1 MAAQQGKKQPSEK
14 RIALVTG
21 ANRGIGQEIAR
32 QLAAAGLTVILGA
45 RQTDSGEQAARGMTG
60 EIIVQQLD
68 VADPYSVEACRRA
81 VLRRFGKLDV
91 LINNAAILEDE
102 SDTTINAHIET
113 AHGMFATNFF
123 GPWQLSQA
131 FLPTMQEHNY
141 GRIVNVS
148 SQSGTWASITR
159 SSYAA
164 IYSLTKVS
172 LNALTAR
179 MAFELAGTNIL
190 VNAVSPGWVRTD
202 MGGASAPLS
211 IEQGAETPV
220 WLALAP
226 DGSPSGKLWAKQAII
241 DW

>member
-1 MAAQQGKKQPSEK
+1 MATQPNEK
-14 RIALVTG
+14 RVALVTG

-32 QLAAAGLTVILGA
+32 QLAAAGVTVLLGA
-45 RQTDSGEQAARGMTG
+45 RQTVSGERAAYRMEG
-60 EIIVQQLD
+60 EVIVQQLD
-68 VADPYSVEACRRA
+68 VADPSSVEACRRA
-81 VLRRFGKLDV
+81 VLKRFGKLDI

-102 SDTTINAHIET
+102 SASTIDAHLET
-113 AHGMFATNFF
+113 AEGMFATNFF
-123 GPWQLSQA
+123 GPWRLSQA
-131 FLPTMQEHNY
+131 FIPAMQQHKY

-159 SSYAA
+159 SRYAA
-164 IYSLTKVS
+164 IYALTKVS

-179 MAFELAGTNIL
+179 MALELAGTNIL

-202 MGGASAPLS
+202 MGGAGAPLS
-211 IEQGAETPV
+211 VEQGAETPV

-226 DGSPSGKLWAKQAII
+226 DGSPAGKLWSEKAII